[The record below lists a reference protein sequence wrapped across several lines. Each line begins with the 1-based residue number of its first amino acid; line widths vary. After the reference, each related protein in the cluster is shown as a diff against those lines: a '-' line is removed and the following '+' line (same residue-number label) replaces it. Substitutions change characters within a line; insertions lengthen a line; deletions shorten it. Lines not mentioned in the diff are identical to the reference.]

1 MMWWEWEYC
10 LRLRDRGLRVL
21 VVPQA
26 RALHETIGSAP
37 GRSPAW
43 RGYYQSRNHLRF
55 VLDRGNLADGVF
67 WFAREA
73 KLAAAGLLWGDQKT
87 RRLRL
92 RLAGA
97 VDAIRGRMGR
107 TIIP

>member
-10 LRLRDRGLRVL
+10 LRLRSQGLRVL
-21 VVPQA
+21 VVP
-26 RALHETIGSAP
+26 RVRVLHDTIGSAS

-55 VLDRGNLADGVF
+55 VLDRGSLSDMAF

-73 KLAAAGLLWGDQKT
+73 KFAAATLLRGDQKA

-97 VDAIRGRMGR
+97 VDAVRGRMGR
-107 TIIP
+107 TVVP